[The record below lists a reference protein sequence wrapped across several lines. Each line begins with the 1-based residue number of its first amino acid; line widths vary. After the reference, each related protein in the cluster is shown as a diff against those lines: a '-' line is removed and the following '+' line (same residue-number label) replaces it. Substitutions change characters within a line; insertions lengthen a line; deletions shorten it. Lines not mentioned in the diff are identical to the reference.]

1 MTSPVMPIVAV
12 DSVDRARA
20 FYVDDLGFGHQ
31 MGLVGKDGQFD
42 FCTVV
47 LGDARLMF
55 SRPQAELPSAA
66 PASARP
72 VQIYFP
78 VVGIDAYHD
87 QLVARGVPI
96 KKALETEWWGDRTF
110 IVVDPY
116 GYDLWFYE
124 TVSEPR
130 PLPGM
135 KLV

>member
-1 MTSPVMPIVAV
+1 MSSSFMPIVAV

-20 FYVDDLGFGHQ
+20 FYVEKLGFQHQ
-31 MGLVGKDGQFD
+31 MGLVGKDGEFD
-42 FCTVV
+42 FCTVF
-47 LGDARLMF
+47 LGEAKLMF
-55 SRPQAELPSAA
+55 MRPPEHT
-66 PASARP
+66 PASEPADQRP
-72 VQIYFP
+72 VQMYFP
-78 VVGIDAYHD
+78 VEGIDAYHD
-87 QLVARGVPI
+87 QIVGGGVTV

-124 TVSEPR
+124 TVGEPK